1 MPDGRDDG
9 SRSAGHRDDED
20 HFMADATRSTPTVDE
35 EDEPRTALDDLDEL
49 LQDIAFEAANRL
61 DWVTIVRQGFPALS
75 EEQEQTLKDMG
86 EAFAADQ
93 IVQREWDGPAPTVV
107 DRRWVAE
114 ITNRLA
120 PRYEL
125 EVPPPAAELL
135 STWAGPSRP
144 APRGRRR

>member
-1 MPDGRDDG
+1 M
-9 SRSAGHRDDED
+9 SDE
-20 HFMADATRSTPTVDE
+20 APS
-35 EDEPRTALDDLDEL
+35 ALDDLDEL
-49 LQDIAFEAANRL
+49 LQDLAFEAANRL

-93 IVQREWDGPAPTVV
+93 VVQREWDGPAPSAS

-114 ITNRLA
+114 TTNRLA

-125 EVPPPAAELL
+125 DVPASVADLL
-135 STWAGPSRP
+135 SGWAGAGSRP
-144 APRGRRR
+144 PLRRSGRRR

>member
-1 MPDGRDDG
+1 
-9 SRSAGHRDDED
+9 
-20 HFMADATRSTPTVDE
+20 MADAPHSASELDD

-61 DWVTIVRQGFPALS
+61 DWVTIVREGFPALS

-93 IVQREWDGPAPTVV
+93 IVQREWDGPAPSGA

-125 EVPPPAAELL
+125 GIPDAAVELL
-135 STWAGPSRP
+135 GTWATPARP
-144 APRGRRR
+144 AGRGRRR

>member
-1 MPDGRDDG
+1 
-9 SRSAGHRDDED
+9 
-20 HFMADATRSTPTVDE
+20 MADRSGGASDDTG
-35 EDEPRTALDDLDEL
+35 TALEELDEL

-61 DWVTIVRQGFPALS
+61 EWVMIVRQGFPALS

-93 IVQREWDGPAPTVV
+93 IVQREWDGPAPSDQ

-114 ITNRLA
+114 TTERLA

-125 EVPPPAAELL
+125 DASDGVTQLL
-135 STWAGPSRP
+135 GTWGRSTGSSGSGSRP
-144 APRGRRR
+144 ARRRRM

>member
-1 MPDGRDDG
+1 
-9 SRSAGHRDDED
+9 
-20 HFMADATRSTPTVDE
+20 MADRSGAAGADADSSALE
-35 EDEPRTALDDLDEL
+35 ELDEL

-61 DWVTIVRQGFPALS
+61 DWVMIVRQGFPALS

-93 IVQREWDGPAPTVV
+93 IVQREWDGPAPSDQ

-114 ITNRLA
+114 TTERLA

-125 EVPPPAAELL
+125 DVPGGAAQLL
-135 STWAGPSRP
+135 GTWGRSTAASGSNARP
-144 APRGRRR
+144 ARRRRM

>member
-1 MPDGRDDG
+1 
-9 SRSAGHRDDED
+9 
-20 HFMADATRSTPTVDE
+20 MADRSGGASADADSSALE
-35 EDEPRTALDDLDEL
+35 ELDEL

-61 DWVTIVRQGFPALS
+61 DWVMIVRQGFPALT

-93 IVQREWDGPAPTVV
+93 IVQREWDGPAPSDQ

-114 ITNRLA
+114 TIERLA

-125 EVPPPAAELL
+125 DVPAGVTQLL
-135 STWAGPSRP
+135 GSWGAGSGGSNP
-144 APRGRRR
+144 

>member
-1 MPDGRDDG
+1 
-9 SRSAGHRDDED
+9 
-20 HFMADATRSTPTVDE
+20 MADASHRTSTADE
-35 EDEPRTALDDLDEL
+35 EDEPRTPLDDLDEL

-93 IVQREWDGPAPTVV
+93 IVQREWDGPPPAPE
-107 DRRWVAE
+107 DHRWVAE

-125 EVPPPAAELL
+125 DVPQGAADLLGSWSGPPAR
-135 STWAGPSRP
+135 ST
-144 APRGRRR
+144 RGRRR

>member
-1 MPDGRDDG
+1 
-9 SRSAGHRDDED
+9 
-20 HFMADATRSTPTVDE
+20 MADRSGGASADADSSALE
-35 EDEPRTALDDLDEL
+35 ELDEL

-61 DWVTIVRQGFPALS
+61 DWVMIVRQGFPALS

-93 IVQREWDGPAPTVV
+93 IVQREFDGPAPTDQ

-114 ITNRLA
+114 TTERLA

-125 EVPPPAAELL
+125 DVPSGVSQLL
-135 STWAGPSRP
+135 SGWGRSVGSGGSNSRP
-144 APRGRRR
+144 ARRRRM

>member
-1 MPDGRDDG
+1 
-9 SRSAGHRDDED
+9 
-20 HFMADATRSTPTVDE
+20 MADASRTSNDDE
-35 EDEPRTALDDLDEL
+35 APSELDDLDEL
-49 LQDIAFEAANRL
+49 LQDLAFEAANRL

-93 IVQREWDGPAPTVV
+93 VVQREWDGPEPTAE

-114 ITNRLA
+114 VVERLA

-125 EVPPPAAELL
+125 DVPEEVTALLGNWSGPARRE
-135 STWAGPSRP
+135 
-144 APRGRRR
+144 PRRYGRRR

>member
-1 MPDGRDDG
+1 
-9 SRSAGHRDDED
+9 
-20 HFMADATRSTPTVDE
+20 MADAPGSISTADE

-93 IVQREWDGPAPTVV
+93 IVQREWMAWRRAPATGAGWRRSPIAWRLATSWTSRPPPSSCSAADRSGPPAFPGPAAL
-107 DRRWVAE
+107 RA
-114 ITNRLA
+114 
-120 PRYEL
+120 
-125 EVPPPAAELL
+125 
-135 STWAGPSRP
+135 RP
-144 APRGRRR
+144 GRREGRLNDV

>member
-1 MPDGRDDG
+1 
-9 SRSAGHRDDED
+9 
-20 HFMADATRSTPTVDE
+20 MADAPGSISTADE

-93 IVQREWDGPAPTVV
+93 IVQREWDGPAPSAG

-125 EVPPPAAELL
+125 DIPPPAVELL
-135 STWAGPSRP
+135 SGWTGPARP
-144 APRGRRR
+144 PSRGRRR

>member
-1 MPDGRDDG
+1 M
-9 SRSAGHRDDED
+9 S
-20 HFMADATRSTPTVDE
+20 E
-35 EDEPRTALDDLDEL
+35 EAPSALDDLDEL

-93 IVQREWDGPAPTVV
+93 VVQREWDGPAPTAE

-114 ITNRLA
+114 TTERLA

-125 EVPPPAAELL
+125 DVPPAVTEVLG
-135 STWAGPSRP
+135 TWSGGGQRERGPRRFSG
-144 APRGRRR
+144 GRRR

>member
-1 MPDGRDDG
+1 MANDDG
-9 SRSAGHRDDED
+9 ER
-20 HFMADATRSTPTVDE
+20 
-35 EDEPRTALDDLDEL
+35 EPLEDLDEL

-61 DWVTIVRQGFPALS
+61 DWVMIVRQGFPALS

-93 IVQREWDGPAPTVV
+93 VVQREWDGPPPADE

-120 PRYEL
+120 PRYDL
-125 EVPPPAAELL
+125 DVAHPVAELL
-135 STWAGPSRP
+135 ADWSR
-144 APRGRRR
+144 

>member
-1 MPDGRDDG
+1 MSDDAP
-9 SRSAGHRDDED
+9 S
-20 HFMADATRSTPTVDE
+20 
-35 EDEPRTALDDLDEL
+35 ALDDLDEL

-93 IVQREWDGPAPTVV
+93 VVQREWDGPSPTAE

-114 ITNRLA
+114 VTERLA

-125 EVPPPAAELL
+125 DVPAAVTQLL
-135 STWAGPSRP
+135 GTWSGGGQRERGPRRAGG
-144 APRGRRR
+144 GRRR

>member
-1 MPDGRDDG
+1 
-9 SRSAGHRDDED
+9 
-20 HFMADATRSTPTVDE
+20 MADAPRSTAPEDEEE
-35 EDEPRTALDDLDEL
+35 EDEPRTPLDELDEL

-61 DWVTIVRQGFPALS
+61 DWVTIVRQGYPALS

-93 IVQREWDGPAPTVV
+93 IVQREWDGPPPSAA

-120 PRYEL
+120 PRYDL
-125 EVPPPAAELL
+125 DIPAPAAELL
-135 STWAGPSRP
+135 GTWTGPVRAAG
-144 APRGRRR
+144 RGRRR